1 MSTREVER
9 AVIDY
14 EYQDILEERNG
25 VMLAEVTIP
34 IGLLAVFFQLQ
45 FITGDL
51 IKLTASSIVV
61 ACSWFGLEL
70 QRRKLS
76 SDLRRI
82 REQLRT
88 LSQPQK

>member
-1 MSTREVER
+1 LSSQEVER
-9 AVIDY
+9 RIIDY

-25 VMLAEVTIP
+25 IMVAEATIP

-51 IKLTASSIVV
+51 IKLVASAIVV
-61 ACSWFGLEL
+61 GCSWFGLEL

-76 SDLRRI
+76 SDLRAK

-88 LSQPQK
+88 L